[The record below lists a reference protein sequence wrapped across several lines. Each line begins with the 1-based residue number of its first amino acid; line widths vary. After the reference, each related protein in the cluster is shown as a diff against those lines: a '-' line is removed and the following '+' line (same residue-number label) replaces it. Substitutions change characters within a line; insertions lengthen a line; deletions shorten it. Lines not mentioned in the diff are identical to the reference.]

1 MILKISNVRNPE
13 TFEQLYR
20 YNPEYITINLDQSS
34 PNYIGEI
41 DSAILSV
48 LPCGAKRCG
57 LFASA
62 NTMQII
68 SKAGRYNLDAV
79 ELISNT
85 ATPTLCEQLTAEGIE
100 VIKTIT
106 DEQFHNI
113 QKFEGLCNKYVFK
126 DVLVEQIKAYKGHTP
141 ILMSVDKK
149 QFDKVG
155 KELEMCDLEKLF
167 VGKPII
173 GYDINFNE

>member
-20 YNPEYITINLDQSS
+20 YKAHYITINLNQKS

-41 DSAILSV
+41 DPAILSV
-48 LPCGAKRCG
+48 LPCEVKRCG
-57 LFASA
+57 LFATA

-79 ELISNT
+79 ELLSNV

-100 VIKTIT
+100 VIKIIT
-106 DEQFHNI
+106 QNQFHNI
-113 QKFEGLCNKYVFK
+113 QKFEGLCNKYIFQN
-126 DVLVEQIKAYKGHTP
+126 LLTEQIEAYKGATP
-141 ILMSVDKK
+141 ALISVDKK
-149 QFDKVG
+149 QFDGIVENHESMENENSNLTKT
-155 KELEMCDLEKLF
+155 
-167 VGKPII
+167 II